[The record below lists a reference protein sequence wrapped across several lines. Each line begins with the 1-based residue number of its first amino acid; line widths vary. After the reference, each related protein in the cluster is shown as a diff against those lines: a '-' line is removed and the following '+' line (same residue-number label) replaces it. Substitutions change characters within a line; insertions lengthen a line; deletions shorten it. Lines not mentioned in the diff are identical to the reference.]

1 MHDRYSSQQV
11 LPDGRFIIIG
21 GRRQMNFEYLPP
33 PGQSNKITY
42 DLPLLQQ
49 TTDEVE
55 NNLYPFVHLLPD
67 GNLFI
72 FANNRSIL
80 LDPRTTKVLREYPV
94 LPGGSRN
101 YPASAV
107 SVLLPLDLNRQGR
120 KSRTISAEVLI
131 CGGAP
136 HNAAKLAAAKPR
148 TFLRA
153 LRSCG
158 RITPTQPNPTWRT
171 ELMPSPRVMGDGL
184 LLPNTDVLILNGARR
199 GTAGWYWA
207 TEPNPQPLLY
217 HPRNR
222 RRNRFQSLTPT
233 TIPRMYHSS
242 SAVLPDTSILV
253 AGSNPIPA
261 YNTTLGS
268 DNPFPTEVR
277 LETFYP
283 PYFNPSFDPQ
293 RPTLISAGAPSDVKY
308 GQAFALEFTVTANIT
323 AGDVDLMVTMYTP
336 PFTTHAVSM
345 NQRLLILRMK
355 GWESVGENR
364 YRVTVFAPPA
374 PELAPAG
381 YYMTFVVNHGVPSHA
396 AWIKVHK

>member
-1 MHDRYSSQQV
+1 
-11 LPDGRFIIIG
+11 
-21 GRRQMNFEYLPP
+21 MNFEYLPP

-49 TTDEVE
+49 TTDDVE

-67 GNLFI
+67 GNLFV

-80 LDPRTTKVLREYPV
+80 LDPRTTKVLREFPV

-101 YPASAV
+101 YPASAI

-120 KSRTISAEVLI
+120 KSRTVSAEVLI

-136 HNAAKLAAAKPR
+136 HNAAKLASAKNR
-148 TFLRA
+148 VFLPA

-158 RITPTQPNPTWRT
+158 RITATKPNPTWRT
-171 ELMPSPRVMGDGL
+171 ELMPSPRVMGDVL
-184 LLPNTDVLILNGARR
+184 ILPNTDVLILNGARR
-199 GTAGWYWA
+199 GTAGWYWG
-207 TEPNPQPLLY
+207 TEPNFQPVLY

-222 RRNRFQSLTPT
+222 RNNRFRSLTPS

-253 AGSNPIPA
+253 AGSNPIPT
-261 YNTTLGS
+261 YNTTLGP
-268 DNPFPTEVR
+268 DNPYPTEVR
-277 LETFYP
+277 LEKFYP
-283 PYFNPSFDPQ
+283 PYFNSSNDPQ
-293 RPTLISAGAPSDVKY
+293 RPTLISDDSARPSDVKY
-308 GQAFALEFTVTANIT
+308 GQAFSLEFTVTANIT
-323 AGDVDLMVTMYTP
+323 AGDVDLKVTMYTP

-345 NQRLLILRMK
+345 NQRLLVLRMK

-364 YRVTVFAPPA
+364 YRVTVFAPPT

-381 YYMTFVVNHGVPSHA
+381 YYMTFVVNRGLPSHA